1 MRLINVRDQN
11 ACKALSQDR
20 ALHLYRRFFMSIAQ
34 LYFLSDQYYI
44 FLLNMKNTKESNR
57 PKSKNMDIVIQY
69 DSERFLEKM
78 PFF

>member
-1 MRLINVRDQN
+1 
-11 ACKALSQDR
+11 
-20 ALHLYRRFFMSIAQ
+20 MSIAQ